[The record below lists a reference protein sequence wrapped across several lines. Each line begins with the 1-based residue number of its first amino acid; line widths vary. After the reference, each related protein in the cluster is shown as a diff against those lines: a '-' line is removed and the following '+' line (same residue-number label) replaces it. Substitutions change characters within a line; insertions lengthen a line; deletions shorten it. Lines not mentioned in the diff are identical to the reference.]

1 MKTKLNW
8 DETKRQANL
17 NKHGLDFA
25 KADEVL
31 ESRYRLDSLVTR
43 NNELRI
49 QSISYALGFLAVL
62 TVVHIERDD
71 STRIISFRHASGEER
86 EFYYGWLKNE
96 YDEF

>member
-25 KADEVL
+25 KAGEVL
-31 ESRYRLDSLVTR
+31 ESRYRLDSFVTR
-43 NNELRI
+43 NNELRM

-62 TVVHIERDD
+62 TVVHIERDG

-86 EFYYGWLKNE
+86 EFYYDWLKNE